1 MTMTLQLG
9 LCYRFTALNGDT
21 LEFKFIGDG
30 AGLPQGQL
38 FDGTLINLLTIGAF
52 RSIELIECPN

>member
-1 MTMTLQLG
+1 MTFQLG
-9 LCYRFTALNGDT
+9 LCYRFTALNGDI

-30 AGLPQGQL
+30 AGFPTGQL

-52 RSIELIECPN
+52 KYVELIDCPN